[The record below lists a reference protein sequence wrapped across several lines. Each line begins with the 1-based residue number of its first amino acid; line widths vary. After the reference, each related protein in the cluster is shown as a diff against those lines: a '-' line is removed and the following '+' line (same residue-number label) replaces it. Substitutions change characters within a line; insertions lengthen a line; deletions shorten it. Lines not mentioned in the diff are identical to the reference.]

1 MQSKYLTIKKFG
13 WKRIAKNTQKFGWV
27 LNDAEEHR
35 ETTTTTTYEGE
46 VVNDEVRIRE
56 HTSSSTKV
64 RIHLYFTRDPNN
76 FENLKSIA
84 LIELLYNIAFLV
96 RRIIGFILP
105 IATVIMI
112 ILSFIGFSDMV
123 IESSAPTWWGMGLFT
138 WIGLIILESILASI
152 ARRILRWK

>member
-27 LNDAEEHR
+27 LDDAEEHR
-35 ETTTTTTYEGE
+35 ETTTTTRYEGE
-46 VVNDEVRIRE
+46 IVNDEVRIHE

-64 RIHLYFTRDPNN
+64 RIHLYFTRDPND

-84 LIELLYNIAFLV
+84 LIELLYNIAFLA

-105 IATVIMI
+105 IAAVIIFFPCLM
-112 ILSFIGFSDMV
+112 GQADMV
-123 IESSAPTWWGMGLFT
+123 LESPAYYWWCTGLLT